1 MVGSVRF
8 LWSLLLA
15 TAFALAAVGAAGPR
29 SQSKISIHL
38 LSSYSTGASQII
50 QARPRVIK
58 ILGTDSGM
66 MQAARDFK
74 ASTPDGKVVCRIYTP
89 RTWSRTENPAAAG
102 SNFWQTVLAPAL
114 VNLSAEDRAL
124 IDYVEGPNEADSTPT
139 WGSSADTD
147 WYNTFW
153 MSLAPQIAN
162 AGFRPLAYSI
172 SVGNPPGTAAEIQD
186 RLNRIAP
193 SLRLCQQL
201 GGGWSY
207 HSYSLP
213 YSTNLSDEIW
223 YSVRYRQY
231 YSYFASVHPDLVNLP
246 LILTEGGIDG
256 AGPWS
261 TRGDAT
267 KFEGWLTWFDSEI
280 RKDSYC
286 LGVTLFQIGE
296 TGQWNGFNVEPI
308 AGWLASYLT
317 ANPGTSAPP
326 ALQLCVRET
335 SNMLTLQFSGPP
347 HLIPATNPANY
358 AIRLAG
364 TNALTVLGATV
375 SSGTNVILTTAA
387 PQPGADYTVAASN
400 LVHALSN
407 PGPRF
412 LNGQASVRVP
422 IVLASMNST
431 SLWRFDQR
439 GLNLGTSWSTWF
451 FNDSSWPQGAP
462 LFAYESAALPEPIRT
477 ALTTNQNKLTFYFR
491 KAFTLPGN
499 TTNALLR
506 LRTVLDDGAVFHVNG
521 AELFRWG
528 MPFGTVAFSTT
539 AARTVDNAVYEGPFV
554 RTPTNLVAGTNVLAV
569 EVHQVNTNSSDVVF
583 GAAVEALLLPS
594 QALPPPRLTATFNG
608 AELRLEWDPPA
619 TLEVA
624 EAPSGPWS
632 PASDPSNPI
641 WIAPTNAVGFFR
653 LKR

>member
-1 MVGSVRF
+1 MKS
-8 LWSLLLA
+8 LWFWLMA
-15 TAFALAAVGAAGPR
+15 AICPWQAFAAAGPP
-29 SQSKISIHL
+29 SQSKISVHL
-38 LSSYSTGASQII
+38 LSSYSAGASQII

-74 ASTPDGKVVCRIYTP
+74 SSTPDGKIVCRIYTP
-89 RTWSRTENPAAAG
+89 RTWSRTESPAAAG

-139 WGSSADTD
+139 WGSTTDTD

-153 MSLAPQIAN
+153 MHLAPQIAN

-172 SVGNPPGTAAEIQD
+172 SVGNPPGTTAEIQD

-256 AGPWS
+256 VGPWS
-261 TRGDAT
+261 TRGDAV
-267 KFEGWLTWFDSEI
+267 KYQNWLAWFDSEI

-286 LGVTLFQIGE
+286 LGVTLFQIGD
-296 TGQWNGFNVEPI
+296 TAGWNGFNVEPI
-308 AGWLASYLT
+308 AAWLASYLA

-326 ALQLCVRET
+326 ALQLCTRES
-335 SNMLTLQFSGPP
+335 SNTLTLQFSAPP
-347 HLIPATNPANY
+347 HLMPATNPANY

-364 TNALTVLGATV
+364 TNALTILNAAVAN
-375 SSGTNVILTTAA
+375 GTNVVLITAP
-387 PQPGADYTVAASN
+387 PQPGADYLVSASN
-400 LVHALSN
+400 LVHALST

-412 LNGQASVRVP
+412 LNGQSAVRVP
-422 IVLASMNST
+422 VVLASMTST

-439 GLNLGTSWSTWF
+439 GLNLGTSWSARVY
-451 FNDSSWPQGAP
+451 NDSGWPQGAP
-462 LFAYESAALPEPIRT
+462 LFAYETSALPETIRT
-477 ALTTNQNKLTFYFR
+477 PLTTNQNKLTFYFR

-499 TTNALLR
+499 ATNALLR
-506 LRTVLDDGAVFHVNG
+506 LRTVLDDGAVFYVNG

-528 MPFGTVAFSTT
+528 MPFGTVAFDTT
-539 AARTVDNAVYEGPFV
+539 AGRTVDNAVYEGPFV
-554 RTPTNLVAGTNVLAV
+554 RAPTNLVPGTNVLAV
-569 EVHQVNTNSSDVVF
+569 EAHQVNTNSSDIVF

-594 QALPPPRLTATFNG
+594 QALPPPRLNATFDG
-608 AELRLEWDPPA
+608 SELRLEWDPPA
-619 TLEVA
+619 SLEVA
-624 EAPSGPWS
+624 DDPSGPWS
-632 PASDPSNPI
+632 PATDPSNPI
-641 WIAPTNAVGFFR
+641 WVSATNTAGFFR